1 MTDIG
6 FATQRKRLLKAYAD
20 NGKPFIARTI
30 PYHST
35 AVVEFDVVNADET
48 AGVAF
53 AVCRRNEQM
62 TFFNYGVGE
71 QVDLGGTVG
80 FVRATD
86 AETNQAKGAS
96 TNGAQDYVIEGI
108 GLSCRGMRTEFGTTN
123 AGYLEALA
131 SDADVVASFLGNGA
145 VYDPAALVN
154 PAQMQS
160 PFNLENGMFQSLLGL
175 ASVDFLFD
183 RKRVEKIGTLE
194 MLPQAGAASYLRANG
209 APEACNRYKIP
220 EGYLWRRD
228 GEPDCELS
236 VTVTVQRPLVVP
248 ISLSALWAGENEG
261 DFVAPSSIFLEIVMR
276 LFGLGIDLPSQN

>member
-1 MTDIG
+1 MSDIG
-6 FATQRKRLLKAYAD
+6 FTLQRKRLLDAYAK

-35 AVVEFDVVNADET
+35 GVLEFDVVDADET

-53 AVCRRNEQM
+53 AVARRNEQIV
-62 TFFNYGVGE
+62 FFNYGVGE
-71 QVDLGGTVG
+71 QVDLGGATG

-86 AETNQAKGAS
+86 AETNQAKGSS
-96 TNGAQDYVIEGI
+96 TNGAQDYVIEGV
-108 GLSCRGMRTEFGTTN
+108 GLSCRGMRVEFNGTNET
-123 AGYLEALA
+123 YLDALA
-131 SDADVVASFLGNGA
+131 SDPDVQNAFVGNGPI
-145 VYDPAALVN
+145 YDPAVIVA

-160 PFNLENGMFQSLLGL
+160 PANLENGMFQSLLGL
-175 ASVDFLFD
+175 SSVDFLFD

-228 GEPDCELS
+228 GEPDCEL
-236 VTVTVQRPLVVP
+236 TVTVILQRPLVVP
-248 ISLSALWAGENEG
+248 ISLAALWAGANEG
-261 DFVAPSSIFLEIVMR
+261 DFVAPDKIYLELVMR

>member
-1 MTDIG
+1 MSDIG
-6 FATQRKRLLKAYAD
+6 FTLQRKRLLDAYAK

-35 AVVEFDVVNADET
+35 GVLEFDVVDVDET
-48 AGVAF
+48 AGVGF
-53 AVCRRNEQM
+53 AVARKNEQIV
-62 TFFNYGVGE
+62 FFNYGVGE
-71 QVDLGGTVG
+71 QVDLGGAAG

-86 AETNQAKGAS
+86 AETNQAKGSS
-96 TNGAQDYVIEGI
+96 TNGAQDYVIEGV
-108 GLSCRGMRTEFGTTN
+108 GLSCRAMRVEFNGTNET
-123 AGYLEALA
+123 YLDALA
-131 SDADVVASFLGNGA
+131 SDPDVQNAFVGNGPI
-145 VYDPAALVN
+145 YDPAVIVA

-160 PFNLENGMFQSLLGL
+160 PANLENGMFQSLLGL
-175 ASVDFLFD
+175 SSVDFLFD

-228 GEPDCELS
+228 GEPDCEL
-236 VTVTVQRPLVVP
+236 TVTVILQRPLVVP
-248 ISLSALWAGENEG
+248 ISLATLWGGANEG
-261 DFVAPSSIFLEIVMR
+261 DFIAPDKIYLELVMR